1 MLAIIM
7 LGYVTH
13 MIASYTHNCRFQL
26 FIPLLNIF
34 IDCPAFGAVSNGVVT
49 VLLNVTIHLSVQ
61 VKCNTG
67 YIIKGK
73 SINNCAN
80 GKWSYSKATC
90 KGMYVRTYA

>member
-13 MIASYTHNCRFQL
+13 MIASYTHNCHFQL

-34 IDCPAFGAVSNGVVT
+34 IDCPVFGAVSNGVVT
-49 VLLNVTIHLSVQ
+49 VLLNVTIHLTVE

-67 YIIKGK
+67 YIIKGE
-73 SINNCAN
+73 SINNCDK

-90 KGMYVRTYA
+90 KGIYVRTYT